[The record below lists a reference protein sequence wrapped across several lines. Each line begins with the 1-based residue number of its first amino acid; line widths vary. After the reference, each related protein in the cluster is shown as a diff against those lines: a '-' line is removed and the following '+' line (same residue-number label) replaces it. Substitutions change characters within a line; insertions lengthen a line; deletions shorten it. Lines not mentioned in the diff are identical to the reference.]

1 LESVYDELD
10 DVFGLSAIDG
20 ILLGVKVASEAIME
34 SAIATEA
41 LRKALSMRR
50 SELLMLHAAEIGG
63 VTLRNYK
70 RALRRSR
77 RNQGGKR

>member
-1 LESVYDELD
+1 MEDVFDELD
-10 DVFGLSAIDG
+10 DAFGLSVIEGIARGVSAASGAIG
-20 ILLGVKVASEAIME
+20 EL
-34 SAIATEA
+34 AIAADE

-50 SELLMLHAAEIGG
+50 SELLMIHAAEIGG
-63 VTLRNYK
+63 VTLRNYE